1 MEMEFPYVE
10 EESDVLDTV
19 KRPRIK
25 MNALSELVS
34 DWITIDEV
42 LADTGADF
50 CVLPRYIGETQVK
63 DITTGKYAEI
73 KGVVPGTILVAYV
86 HQIKVRIG
94 NLEFMAPVAIA
105 DSNDVPS
112 ILGRVD
118 ALDRFDVNFLKGE
131 KIKLRWEE

>member
-1 MEMEFPYVE
+1 MEIEFPYVE

-50 CVLPRYIGETQVK
+50 CVLPRYIGETRS
-63 DITTGKYAEI
+63 A
-73 KGVVPGTILVAYV
+73 
-86 HQIKVRIG
+86 
-94 NLEFMAPVAIA
+94 
-105 DSNDVPS
+105 
-112 ILGRVD
+112 
-118 ALDRFDVNFLKGE
+118 
-131 KIKLRWEE
+131 